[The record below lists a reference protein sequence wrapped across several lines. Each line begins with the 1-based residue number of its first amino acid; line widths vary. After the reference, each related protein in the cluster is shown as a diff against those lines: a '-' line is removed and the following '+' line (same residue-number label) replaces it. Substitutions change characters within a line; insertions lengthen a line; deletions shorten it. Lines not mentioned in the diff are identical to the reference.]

1 MESIQF
7 TIRDYL
13 MIFFRRK
20 WIFII
25 TLSVCLIGGMIYV
38 LSAPKV
44 YNSAS
49 IVYIQKAD
57 ILNPLMD
64 KMAVTSQYNETIK
77 TMRERILSWPRLVS
91 MTEAV
96 RMTGTIKTPL
106 DFEKYII
113 DLRKRINIEMFN
125 QDLVRISFEDKDPY
139 LAKQVVEYLTNNFI
153 DETIQLKSEEAV
165 KAIDFIREQ
174 LNVYRDRL
182 EASEKDLGELKVK
195 AEIESIDKQKGLI
208 KDQLSRQDKVVVS
221 EVKKEQNPV
230 IKQLNEHIANLEK
243 ELSRLLI
250 DSTEQHPRVQELRK
264 EITKTR
270 EKLSQEME
278 KTKSISVEEKS
289 ATNPIYAEL
298 DQKLKGLELKREELL
313 QKQAEIKAKRGKYK
327 LANVSDA
334 ELTAMDRD
342 AQVNEQLYTSLLS
355 KMESARISQQME
367 NLDKGTRF
375 KVIDPARMPLK
386 PSKPDIFKS
395 ILMSIILGL
404 GLGFAGIYLLEY
416 LDHSLRNIEDAK
428 GFLAKPIL
436 GAISRIS
443 LEEDAT
449 KNVNRIIRS

>member
-1 MESIQF
+1 
-7 TIRDYL
+7 
-13 MIFFRRK
+13 
-20 WIFII
+20 
-25 TLSVCLIGGMIYV
+25 
-38 LSAPKV
+38 
-44 YNSAS
+44 
-49 IVYIQKAD
+49 
-57 ILNPLMD
+57 
-64 KMAVTSQYNETIK
+64 
-77 TMRERILSWPRLVS
+77 MRERILSWPRLVS
-91 MTEAV
+91 MVETV
-96 RMTGTIKTPL
+96 KMTGNIKTPL
-106 DFEKYII
+106 DFERYMI
-113 DLRKRINIEMFN
+113 DLRKRINIEMYN

-221 EVKKEQNPV
+221 EVKREQNP
-230 IKQLNEHIANLEK
+230 IIRQLNDHIANLEK

-270 EKLSQEME
+270 EKLTQEME

-298 DQKLKGLELKREELL
+298 DQKLKSMELKREELL
-313 QKQAEIKAKRGKYK
+313 QKQADIKAKRGKYK
-327 LANVSDA
+327 LSNVSDA
-334 ELTAMDRD
+334 ELSAMDRD

-395 ILMSIILGL
+395 ILLSIALGL
-404 GLGFAGIYLLEY
+404 GFGFAGIYLLEY

-428 GFLAKPIL
+428 SFFTKPIL

-449 KNVNRIIRS
+449 KDIKKIIRS

>member
-1 MESIQF
+1 MDSIQF

-25 TLSVCLIGGMIYV
+25 ALSLCLIGGIIYV
-38 LSAPKV
+38 IFAPKE

-49 IVYIQKAD
+49 IIYIQKAE

-64 KMAVTSQYNETIK
+64 KVAVSSQYTETIK
-77 TMRERILSWPRLVS
+77 TMQERILSWPRLVS
-91 MTEAV
+91 MAETIK
-96 RMTGTIKTPL
+96 MTGNIKTPL
-106 DFEKYII
+106 EFEKYMIN
-113 DLRKRINIEMFN
+113 LRRRITIEMFN

-174 LNVYRDRL
+174 LDVYRKRL
-182 EASEKDLGELKVK
+182 ETSEKDLGEIKVK
-195 AEIESIDKQKGLI
+195 AEIENIDKIKGLI
-208 KDQLSRQDKVVVS
+208 KDQLARQEKVVVS

-230 IKQLNEHIANLEK
+230 VKQLNDHVVNLEK
-243 ELSRLLI
+243 ELSKLLI

-264 EITKTR
+264 EISRTK
-270 EKLSQEME
+270 EKLAQEMQ
-278 KTKSISVEEKS
+278 KSTSVSVEEKS
-289 ATNPIYAEL
+289 ATNPIYADL
-298 DQKLKGLELKREELL
+298 DQRLKALELKREELL
-313 QKQAEIKAKRGKYK
+313 QKQAEIKAKSGKYK
-327 LANVSDA
+327 LSNVSDA
-334 ELTAMDRD
+334 ELSAMDRD

-367 NLDKGTRF
+367 GIDKGTRF

-395 ILMSIILGL
+395 ILLSLAMGLGL
-404 GLGFAGIYLLEY
+404 GLAGIYMLEY
-416 LDHSLRNIEDAK
+416 LDHSFRNIEDAK
-428 GFLAKPIL
+428 AFFTKPIL
-436 GAISRIS
+436 GAISKIS
-443 LEEDAT
+443 LEQDAT
-449 KNVNRIIRS
+449 KDIKKIIRS

>member
-1 MESIQF
+1 MDQITF

-20 WIFII
+20 WIFILA
-25 TLSVCLIGGMIYV
+25 LSLCLIGGIIYV

-49 IVYIQKAD
+49 IIYIQKAE

-64 KMAVTSQYNETIK
+64 KVAVSSQYNETIK
-77 TMRERILSWPRLVS
+77 TMTERILSWPRLVS
-91 MTEAV
+91 MTESIKLSYN
-96 RMTGTIKTPL
+96 IKTPL

-113 DLRKRINIEMFN
+113 ALRKRINIEMFN

-139 LAKQVVEYLTNNFI
+139 IAKQVVDYLTNNFI

-174 LNVYRDRL
+174 LDVYRKRL
-182 EASEKDLGELKVK
+182 ETSEKDLSEIKVK
-195 AEIESIDKQKGLI
+195 AEIENIDKIKGLI
-208 KDQLSRQDKVVVS
+208 KDQLSRQEKVVVS

-230 IKQLNEHIANLEK
+230 VKQLNDHVINLEK

-264 EITKTR
+264 EITKTK
-270 EKLSQEME
+270 EKLAQEME
-278 KTKSISVEEKS
+278 KSKSVSVEEKS
-289 ATNPIYAEL
+289 ATNPIYADL
-298 DQKLKGLELKREELL
+298 DQRLKALELKREELL
-313 QKQAEIKAKRGKYK
+313 QKQAEIKSKSGKYK
-327 LANVSDA
+327 LSNVSDA
-334 ELTAMDRD
+334 ELSAMDRD

-367 NLDKGTRF
+367 NMDKGTRF

-395 ILMSIILGL
+395 ILMSIALGL
-404 GLGFAGIYLLEY
+404 GLGLAGIYLLEY

-428 GFLAKPIL
+428 AFFTKPIL
-436 GAISRIS
+436 GAISKIS